1 MEKELLQEDFRK
13 MNYHNTELRKEEIKL
28 EQAFREIARKN
39 DGLIYGIIEKCDL
52 RKYGIYY

>member
-1 MEKELLQEDFRK
+1 